1 MKSRWIIFTA
11 IFLLSTTGFLALSSK
26 QETPQAPIR
35 SERSRDQVEYGVI
48 EGVVVDKNNRP
59 MLRMKVG
66 VEPKNPSS
74 REFRERLTDRQGKF
88 VINGVRVGTTYLV
101 HAGKDEEG
109 YPWMMGSFHMNED
122 DVQEVTISKGTKGF
136 VKIVLGEKFGVISG
150 TVKDVAGKPLSVA
163 TLRLTVV
170 GNPSR
175 FFGTSIEDDASF
187 AVTVPPE
194 PVVLEASAEGYETFR
209 SESLNVGRGAV
220 KKLRIRLRRSH

>member
-1 MKSRWIIFTA
+1 MKPRWIIFTA
-11 IFLLSTTGFLALSSK
+11 VFLLSTTGFLALSRK
-26 QETPQAPIR
+26 QEPTQAPKRGDRGRNQI
-35 SERSRDQVEYGVI
+35 EYGVI
-48 EGVVVDKNNRP
+48 EGIVVDKNNRP
-59 MLRMKVG
+59 MPRMKVG
-66 VEPKNPSS
+66 AEPKNPSS

-88 VINGVRVGTTYLV
+88 VINGVRIGTVYLI

-109 YPWMMGSFHMNED
+109 YPWTMGTFHMNED
-122 DVQEVTISKGTKGF
+122 DAQEVTISTGTKAF

-150 TVKDVAGKPLSVA
+150 TVKDVEGKPLSIA

-175 FFGTSIEDDASF
+175 FFGTSIEGDASF
-187 AVTVPPE
+187 AVTVPSE

-220 KKLRIRLRRSH
+220 KKLQIHLRRSR